1 MVPDWGWVMNAS
13 TSEQVQAYF
22 SSLGHALEGL
32 DRFLTEEESGSNK
45 HGVIAAIVNQY
56 LERLH
61 DSLDSWESKLAFEP
75 KFRVSQSE
83 SGFPAFE
90 NVLDLQ
96 LDRKG
101 AEARL
106 EDLPESDVLRQQ
118 MVDDILSHKS
128 FPKDDQSK
136 LAERN
141 YLELVMSGNHFGP
154 LVLPKTI
161 RVSVN
166 PKTKRPY
173 YVVHWGYYDGT
184 ANLPMIYM
192 ATIEDSSPDLVKLLV
207 GPTGKLNKEINIKL
221 PVGGLLNPDL
231 AIAFDEF
238 CEKNSAYSLMLS
250 TIATN
255 LDQDFDTLHPKQLRR
270 FVLGPFYH
278 SAFTRHGE
286 KVDQILA
293 RVRKPENSWLM
304 TWTMQEIFS
313 ASERPAKRGIWS
325 SAPARE
331 EFFVNSDDLECTR
344 QGVSAFER
352 HALVPHEAYQA
363 IYASGQ
369 DQEIFA
375 GYNRH
380 VISDGHVLRNL

>member
-1 MVPDWGWVMNAS
+1 MSSAS
-13 TSEQVQAYF
+13 QIKSYF
-22 SSLGHALEGL
+22 SSLGHAIDGL
-32 DRFLTEEESGSNK
+32 DRFLREDVSGANK
-45 HGVIAAIVNQY
+45 HDVIAAIVNGY

-90 NVLDLQ
+90 NVLELQ
-96 LDRKG
+96 NDRKG
-101 AEARL
+101 AEAKL
-106 EDLPESDVLRQQ
+106 EKLPKGDDLRQR
-118 MVDDILSHKS
+118 MVDHILSRKK
-128 FPKDDQSK
+128 FPKKEQAL

-141 YLELVMSGNHFGP
+141 YLELVMSGNHFAP

-173 YVVHWGYYDGT
+173 YVVHWGYYDGS

-192 ATIEDSSPDLVKLLV
+192 ATLEDSSDDIVKLLV
-207 GPTGKLNKEINIKL
+207 GPTGKLNREINIKL

-231 AIAFDEF
+231 AHAFDDF
-238 CEKNSAYSLMLS
+238 CEKNSSYSLMLS
-250 TIATN
+250 TIANN
-255 LDQDFDTLHPKQLRR
+255 LDQDFDTLHPKQIRR

-278 SAFTRHGE
+278 STFTRHGE
-286 KVDQILA
+286 KVDRILA

-325 SAPARE
+325 SEPARE
-331 EFFVNSDDLECTR
+331 EFYVNTDDLECAR

-369 DQEIFA
+369 DQEVFE